1 MTVIVLQHII
11 DALSL
16 GSLYALAALGIG
28 LIFGVL
34 QLINF
39 AHGDFISFGV
49 YALIV
54 PSTAAVASML
64 LGGLPWYL
72 LIVSVAATVILLALA
87 SEFLLFRWL
96 RTANPATLMISSF
109 ALGYIIQNTLMILYT
124 SRPKAI
130 NIWPDLMVNISLF
143 GLHVPLLQIIT
154 LAVTIGL
161 MVGLTLFLKK
171 TSFGVQMRAAAEDFQ
186 MARLLGVRANRVI
199 SIAFA
204 ISGLLAAAIS
214 ILFVAQTGIT
224 SIQLCVPL
232 MLFGFIATVI
242 GGMGSLV
249 GAVVGGFTVGII
261 SVLLQI
267 ILPVEIRPFRDAFV
281 FIAVIFIL
289 LFRPEGLLRVKTSIE
304 RV

>member
-1 MTVIVLQHII
+1 MTVIIVQHII

-54 PSTAAVASML
+54 PSTAAVATML

-72 LIVSVAATVILLALA
+72 LIVSVAATVVLLALL
-87 SEFLLFRWL
+87 SEFLVFRWL

-109 ALGYIIQNTLMILYT
+109 AFGYIVQNTLMILYT

-130 NIWPDLMVNISLF
+130 NIWPNLMVNIDLF
-143 GLHVPLLQIIT
+143 GLYVPLLQIIT

-171 TSFGVQMRAAAEDFQ
+171 TSFGIQMRAAAEDFQ
-186 MARLLGVRANRVI
+186 MARLLGVRANRII

-204 ISGLLAAAIS
+204 VSGLLAADIS
-214 ILFVAQTGIT
+214 LLFVAQTGIT
-224 SIQLCVPL
+224 SIQLGVPL

-249 GAVVGGFTVGII
+249 GAVVGGFTVGIM
-261 SVLLQI
+261 SVMLQI
-267 ILPVEIRPFRDAFV
+267 LLPVEIRPFRDAVV
-281 FIAVIFIL
+281 FIAVIVIL
-289 LFRPEGLLRVKTSIE
+289 VLRPEGLLRVKTSIE

>member
-1 MTVIVLQHII
+1 MTVMILQHMI

-16 GSLYALAALGIG
+16 GSIYALAALGIG

-54 PSTAAVASML
+54 PSTAAVATML

-72 LIVSVAATVILLALA
+72 LIVSVAATVVLLALL
-87 SEFLLFRWL
+87 SEFLVFRWL

-109 ALGYIIQNTLMILYT
+109 AFGYIVQNTLMILYT

-130 NIWPDLMVNISLF
+130 NIWPNLMVTIDLF

-154 LAVTIGL
+154 LTVTIGL

-171 TSFGVQMRAAAEDFQ
+171 TSFGIQMRAAAEDFQ
-186 MARLLGVRANRVI
+186 MARLLGVRANRII

-204 ISGLLAAAIS
+204 VSGLLAAAIS
-214 ILFVAQTGIT
+214 LLFVAQTGIT
-224 SIQLCVPL
+224 SIQLGVPL

-249 GAVVGGFTVGII
+249 GAVVGGFTVGIM
-261 SVLLQI
+261 SVMLQI
-267 ILPVEIRPFRDAFV
+267 LLPVEIRPFRDAFV
-281 FIAVIFIL
+281 FIAVILIL
-289 LFRPEGLLRVKTSIE
+289 VFRPEGLLRVKTSIE

>member
-1 MTVIVLQHII
+1 MTVIVLQHMI

-72 LIVSVAATVILLALA
+72 LIVSVAATVVLLALA
-87 SEFLLFRWL
+87 SEFLVFRWL

-109 ALGYIIQNTLMILYT
+109 ALGYIVQNTLMILYT

-130 NIWPDLMVNISLF
+130 NIWPNLMVNINLF

-171 TSFGVQMRAAAEDFQ
+171 TSFGIQMRAAAEDFQ

-204 ISGLLAAAIS
+204 ISGLMAAAIS
-214 ILFVAQTGIT
+214 LLFVAQTGIT
-224 SIQLCVPL
+224 SIQLGVPL

-249 GAVVGGFTVGII
+249 GAVVGGFTVGIM

-267 ILPVEIRPFRDAFV
+267 LLPVEIRPFRDAFV
-281 FIAVIFIL
+281 FMAVILIL
-289 LFRPEGLLRVKTSIE
+289 LFRPEGLVRVKTSIE

>member
-1 MTVIVLQHII
+1 MTVMIVQHMI

-54 PSTAAVASML
+54 PSTAAVATML

-72 LIVSVAATVILLALA
+72 LIVSVAATVVLLALL
-87 SEFLLFRWL
+87 SEFLVFRWL

-109 ALGYIIQNTLMILYT
+109 AFGYIVQNTLMILYT

-130 NIWPDLMVNISLF
+130 NIWPNLMVNIDLF
-143 GLHVPLLQIIT
+143 GLYVPLLQIIT

-171 TSFGVQMRAAAEDFQ
+171 TSFGIQMRAAAEDFQ
-186 MARLLGVRANRVI
+186 MARLLGVRANRII

-204 ISGLLAAAIS
+204 VSGLLAAAIS
-214 ILFVAQTGIT
+214 LLFVAQTGIT
-224 SIQLCVPL
+224 SIQLGVPL

-249 GAVVGGFTVGII
+249 GAVVGGFTVGIM
-261 SVLLQI
+261 SVMLQI
-267 ILPVEIRPFRDAFV
+267 LLPVEIRPFRDAFV
-281 FIAVIFIL
+281 FIAVILIL
-289 LFRPEGLLRVKTSIE
+289 VFRPEGLLRVKTSIE

>member
-1 MTVIVLQHII
+1 MTVIILQHMI

-72 LIVSVAATVILLALA
+72 LILSVAGTVVLLALA
-87 SEFLLFRWL
+87 SEFLVFRWL

-109 ALGYIIQNTLMILYT
+109 AFGYIVQNTLMILYT

-130 NIWPDLMVNISLF
+130 NIWPDLMVNINLL
-143 GLHVPLLQIIT
+143 GLHVPLLQLIT
-154 LAVTIGL
+154 LTVTIGL
-161 MVGLTLFLKK
+161 MAGLTLFLKK

-186 MARLLGVRANRVI
+186 MARLLGVRANRII

-214 ILFVAQTGIT
+214 LLFVAQTGIT
-224 SIQLCVPL
+224 SIQLGVPL

-249 GAVVGGFTVGII
+249 GAVVGGFTVGIM

-267 ILPVEIRPFRDAFV
+267 LLPVEIRPFRDAFV
-281 FIAVIFIL
+281 FTAVILIL

>member
-1 MTVIVLQHII
+1 MTVIILQHMI

-72 LIVSVAATVILLALA
+72 LILSVAGTVVLLALA
-87 SEFLLFRWL
+87 SEFLVFRWL
-96 RTANPATLMISSF
+96 RAANPATLMISSF
-109 ALGYIIQNTLMILYT
+109 AFGYVVQNTLMILYT

-130 NIWPDLMVNISLF
+130 NLWPDLMVNINLF

-154 LAVTIGL
+154 LTVTMGL
-161 MVGLTLFLKK
+161 MIGFTLFLKK
-171 TSFGVQMRAAAEDFQ
+171 TSFGIQMRAAAEDFQ
-186 MARLLGVRANRVI
+186 MARLLGVRANRII

-214 ILFVAQTGIT
+214 LLFVAQTGIT
-224 SIQLCVPL
+224 SIQLGVPL

-249 GAVVGGFTVGII
+249 GAVVGGFTVGIM

-267 ILPVEIRPFRDAFV
+267 LLPIEIRPFRDAFV
-281 FIAVIFIL
+281 FTAVILIL

>member
-1 MTVIVLQHII
+1 MTVIIVQHII

-54 PSTAAVASML
+54 PSTAAVATML

-72 LIVSVAATVILLALA
+72 LIVSVAATVVLLALL
-87 SEFLLFRWL
+87 SEFLVFRWL

-109 ALGYIIQNTLMILYT
+109 AFGYIVQNTLMILYT

-130 NIWPDLMVNISLF
+130 NIWPNLMVNIDLF
-143 GLHVPLLQIIT
+143 GLYVPLLQIIT

-171 TSFGVQMRAAAEDFQ
+171 TSFGIQMRAAAEDFQ
-186 MARLLGVRANRVI
+186 MARLLGVRANRII

-204 ISGLLAAAIS
+204 ISGLLAASIS
-214 ILFVAQTGIT
+214 LLFVAQTGIT
-224 SIQLCVPL
+224 SIQLGVPL

-249 GAVVGGFTVGII
+249 GAVVGGFTVGIM
-261 SVLLQI
+261 SVMLQI
-267 ILPVEIRPFRDAFV
+267 LLPVEIRPFRDAFV
-281 FIAVIFIL
+281 FIAVILIL
-289 LFRPEGLLRVKTSIE
+289 VFRPEGLLRVKTSIE

>member
-1 MTVIVLQHII
+1 MTVIVLQHMI

-72 LIVSVAATVILLALA
+72 LIVSVAATVVLLALA
-87 SEFLLFRWL
+87 SEFLVFRWL

-109 ALGYIIQNTLMILYT
+109 ALGYIVQNALMILYT

-130 NIWPDLMVNISLF
+130 NIWPNLMVNINLF

-171 TSFGVQMRAAAEDFQ
+171 TAFGIQMRAAAEDFQ

-204 ISGLLAAAIS
+204 ISGLMAAAIS
-214 ILFVAQTGIT
+214 LLFVAQTGIT
-224 SIQLCVPL
+224 SIQLGVPL

-249 GAVVGGFTVGII
+249 GAVVGGFTVGIM
-261 SVLLQI
+261 SVVLQI
-267 ILPVEIRPFRDAFV
+267 LLPVEIRPFRDAFV
-281 FIAVIFIL
+281 FTAVILIL

>member
-1 MTVIVLQHII
+1 MTVIIVQHII

-54 PSTAAVASML
+54 PSTAAVATML

-72 LIVSVAATVILLALA
+72 LIVSVAATVVLLALL
-87 SEFLLFRWL
+87 SEFLVFRWL

-109 ALGYIIQNTLMILYT
+109 AFGYIVQNTLMILYT

-130 NIWPDLMVNISLF
+130 NIWPNLMVNIDLF
-143 GLHVPLLQIIT
+143 GLYVPLLQIIT

-171 TSFGVQMRAAAEDFQ
+171 TSFGIQMRAAAEDFQ
-186 MARLLGVRANRVI
+186 MARLLGVRANRII

-204 ISGLLAAAIS
+204 VSGLLAAAIS
-214 ILFVAQTGIT
+214 LLFVAQTGIT
-224 SIQLCVPL
+224 SIQLGVPL

-249 GAVVGGFTVGII
+249 GAVVGGFTVGIM
-261 SVLLQI
+261 SVMLQI
-267 ILPVEIRPFRDAFV
+267 LLPVEIRPFRDAFV
-281 FIAVIFIL
+281 FIAVILIL
-289 LFRPEGLLRVKTSIE
+289 VFRPEGLLRVKTSIE

>member
-1 MTVIVLQHII
+1 MTIIIVQHII

-54 PSTAAVASML
+54 PSTAAVATML

-72 LIVSVAATVILLALA
+72 LIVSVAATVVLLALV
-87 SEFLLFRWL
+87 SEFLVFRWL

-109 ALGYIIQNTLMILYT
+109 AFGYIVQNTLMILYT

-130 NIWPDLMVNISLF
+130 NIWPNLMVNIDLF

-171 TSFGVQMRAAAEDFQ
+171 TSFGIQMRAAAEDFQ
-186 MARLLGVRANRVI
+186 MARLLGVRANRII

-204 ISGLLAAAIS
+204 VSGLLAAAIS
-214 ILFVAQTGIT
+214 LLFVAQTGIT
-224 SIQLCVPL
+224 SIQLGVPL

-249 GAVVGGFTVGII
+249 GAVVGGFTVGIM
-261 SVLLQI
+261 SVMLQI
-267 ILPVEIRPFRDAFV
+267 LLPVEIRPFRDAFV
-281 FIAVIFIL
+281 FIAVILIL
-289 LFRPEGLLRVKTSIE
+289 VFRPEGLLRVKTSIE

>member
-1 MTVIVLQHII
+1 MTVIILQHMI

-72 LIVSVAATVILLALA
+72 LILSVAGTVVLLALA
-87 SEFLLFRWL
+87 SEFLVFRWL

-109 ALGYIIQNTLMILYT
+109 AFGYIVQNTLMILYT

-130 NIWPDLMVNISLF
+130 NIWPNLMVNINLL
-143 GLHVPLLQIIT
+143 GLYVPLLQIIT
-154 LAVTIGL
+154 LTVTIGL
-161 MVGLTLFLKK
+161 MIGFTLFLKK
-171 TSFGVQMRAAAEDFQ
+171 TAFGIQMRAAAEDFQ
-186 MARLLGVRANRVI
+186 MARLLGVKANRII

-214 ILFVAQTGIT
+214 LLFVAQTGIT
-224 SIQLCVPL
+224 SIQLGVPL

-249 GAVVGGFTVGII
+249 GAVVGGFTVGIM

-267 ILPVEIRPFRDAFV
+267 LLPVEIRPFRDAFV
-281 FIAVIFIL
+281 FIAVILIL
-289 LFRPEGLLRVKTSIE
+289 LFRPDGLLRVKTSIE

>member
-1 MTVIVLQHII
+1 MTVMIVQHMI

-54 PSTAAVASML
+54 PSTAAVATML

-72 LIVSVAATVILLALA
+72 LIVSVAATVVLLALL
-87 SEFLLFRWL
+87 SEFLVFRWL

-109 ALGYIIQNTLMILYT
+109 AFGYIVQNTLMMLYT

-130 NIWPDLMVNISLF
+130 NIWPNLMVNIDLF
-143 GLHVPLLQIIT
+143 GLYVPLLQIIT

-171 TSFGVQMRAAAEDFQ
+171 TSFGIQMRAAAEDFQ
-186 MARLLGVRANRVI
+186 MARLLGVRANRII

-204 ISGLLAAAIS
+204 VSGLLAAAIS
-214 ILFVAQTGIT
+214 LLFVAQTGIT
-224 SIQLCVPL
+224 SIQLGVPL

-249 GAVVGGFTVGII
+249 GAVVGGFTVGIM
-261 SVLLQI
+261 SVMLQI
-267 ILPVEIRPFRDAFV
+267 LLPVEIRPFRDAFV
-281 FIAVIFIL
+281 FIAVILIL
-289 LFRPEGLLRVKTSIE
+289 VFRPEGLLRVKTSIE

>member
-1 MTVIVLQHII
+1 MTVIILQHMI

-72 LIVSVAATVILLALA
+72 LILSVAGTVVLLALA
-87 SEFLLFRWL
+87 SEFLVFRWL

-109 ALGYIIQNTLMILYT
+109 AFGYIVQNTLMILYT

-130 NIWPDLMVNISLF
+130 NIWPDLMVNINLL

-154 LAVTIGL
+154 LTVTIGL
-161 MVGLTLFLKK
+161 MAGLTLFLKK

-186 MARLLGVRANRVI
+186 MARLLGVRANRII

-214 ILFVAQTGIT
+214 LLFVAQTGIT
-224 SIQLCVPL
+224 SIQLGVPL

-249 GAVVGGFTVGII
+249 GAVVGGFTVGIM

-267 ILPVEIRPFRDAFV
+267 LLPVEIRPFRDAFV
-281 FIAVIFIL
+281 FTAVILIL

>member
-1 MTVIVLQHII
+1 MTVMILQHMI

-54 PSTAAVASML
+54 PSTAAVATML
-64 LGGLPWYL
+64 LGGLPWSL
-72 LIVSVAATVILLALA
+72 LIVSVAATVVLLALL
-87 SEFLLFRWL
+87 SEFLVFRWL

-109 ALGYIIQNTLMILYT
+109 AFGYIVQNTLMILYT

-130 NIWPDLMVNISLF
+130 NIWPNLMVNIDLF
-143 GLHVPLLQIIT
+143 GLYVPLLQIIT

-171 TSFGVQMRAAAEDFQ
+171 TSFGIQMRAAAEDFQ
-186 MARLLGVRANRVI
+186 MARLLGVRANRII

-204 ISGLLAAAIS
+204 VSGLLAAAIS
-214 ILFVAQTGIT
+214 LLFVAQTGIT
-224 SIQLCVPL
+224 SIQLGVPL

-249 GAVVGGFTVGII
+249 GAVVGGFTVGIM
-261 SVLLQI
+261 SVMLQI
-267 ILPVEIRPFRDAFV
+267 LLPVEIRPFRDAFV
-281 FIAVIFIL
+281 FIAVILIL
-289 LFRPEGLLRVKTSIE
+289 VFRPEGLLRVKTSIE

>member
-1 MTVIVLQHII
+1 MTVIIVQHMI

-72 LIVSVAATVILLALA
+72 LILSVAGTVVLLALA
-87 SEFLLFRWL
+87 SEFLVFRWL
-96 RTANPATLMISSF
+96 RAANPATLMISSF
-109 ALGYIIQNTLMILYT
+109 AFGYVVQNTLMILYT

-130 NIWPDLMVNISLF
+130 NLWPDLMVNINLF

-154 LAVTIGL
+154 LTVTMGL
-161 MVGLTLFLKK
+161 MIGFTLFLKK
-171 TSFGVQMRAAAEDFQ
+171 TSFGIQMRAAAEDFQ
-186 MARLLGVRANRVI
+186 MARLLGVRANRII

-214 ILFVAQTGIT
+214 LLFVAQTGIT
-224 SIQLCVPL
+224 SIQLGVPL

-249 GAVVGGFTVGII
+249 GAVVGGFTVGIM

-267 ILPVEIRPFRDAFV
+267 LLPIEIRPFRDAFV
-281 FIAVIFIL
+281 FTAVILIL